1 MKTLLEKIGSM
12 DEYKD
17 GWPYVTEF
25 KVGFKNVTQ
34 AYF

>member
-1 MKTLLEKIGSM
+1 MKTLLETIGSM

-17 GWPYVTEF
+17 GWPCVTEF
-25 KVGFKNVTQ
+25 KVLFKKVTQ